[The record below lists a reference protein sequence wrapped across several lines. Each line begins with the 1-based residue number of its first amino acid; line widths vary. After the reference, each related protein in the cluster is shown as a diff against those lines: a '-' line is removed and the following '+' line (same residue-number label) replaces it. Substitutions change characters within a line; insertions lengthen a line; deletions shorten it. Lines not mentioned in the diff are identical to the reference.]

1 MENSIQQER
10 TMKLTT
16 PWVDQTQMQFDLRA
30 LPENHPATEK
40 LHEVF
45 GVHTFFVGDE
55 GLHIVEEI
63 DLPQVESGAKGI
75 LKLAS
80 WRDDQHRALEVH
92 EPEMV
97 GIVVATETDGNGRA
111 RQNKDHDNR

>member
-1 MENSIQQER
+1 
-10 TMKLTT
+10 MKLTT
-16 PWVDQTQMQFDLRA
+16 PLVDQTQMQFDLRA

-63 DLPQVESGAKGI
+63 DLPQVASGARGI

-80 WRDDQHRALEVH
+80 WRDDHSALEVH
-92 EPEMV
+92 EPETV
-97 GIVVATETDGNGRA
+97 GIVVATETGGNGRA
-111 RQNKDHDNR
+111 PPK